1 LAPEVVA
8 RPPIWRDDE
17 KKVSTEDVWHRLRR
31 EPELPMIL
39 RQMDLLPTFLSGLRK
54 EPDALWVYYIPSEK
68 KLYTRDNTVALSPVI
83 SPDQYLYKVNS
94 AIEDRIFPVTQM
106 APQEIWD
113 FLWPKDGI
121 DHDPKVTTLKLLE
134 AAKQSVHYPVLPA
147 RSVIWNSLQEGVREN
162 RWILYLRG
170 PNLAIGAQEMQ
181 EWPGSP
187 RFDESTEI
195 WTYQVALDQGIYPRS
210 TGADQEELPL
220 TLENLKVSCW
230 TRGAEQMPTEDI
242 ERFARNIWK
251 DLSRPRLEMLIQE
264 GLQQG
269 SWAVFKKGTNEVLYT
284 CEDAPLPSVRIGG
297 EWILAEPRSTF
308 AIQNDSLRPGRG
320 PQLVSHVGTPRE
332 VMVKIWDD
340 LDSFR
345 NVQLSEIVITANERD
360 TLDNT
365 LLATWADRPPEA
377 QSHVILQAVG
387 QREIDGKTE
396 KISLD
401 FEGRFEQ
408 VRSMLSPI
416 WPFNQQGDLDVTISL
431 LLRFNPSISLN
442 DEGIEA
448 YRNAIMNANQGT
460 VEVRVVPA
468 RRPRQ

>member
-1 LAPEVVA
+1 
-8 RPPIWRDDE
+8 
-17 KKVSTEDVWHRLRR
+17 
-31 EPELPMIL
+31 
-39 RQMDLLPTFLSGLRK
+39 
-54 EPDALWVYYIPSEK
+54 
-68 KLYTRDNTVALSPVI
+68 
-83 SPDQYLYKVNS
+83 
-94 AIEDRIFPVTQM
+94 
-106 APQEIWD
+106 
-113 FLWPKDGI
+113 
-121 DHDPKVTTLKLLE
+121 
-134 AAKQSVHYPVLPA
+134 
-147 RSVIWNSLQEGVREN
+147 
-162 RWILYLRG
+162 
-170 PNLAIGAQEMQ
+170 MQ

>member
-1 LAPEVVA
+1 
-8 RPPIWRDDE
+8 
-17 KKVSTEDVWHRLRR
+17 
-31 EPELPMIL
+31 
-39 RQMDLLPTFLSGLRK
+39 
-54 EPDALWVYYIPSEK
+54 
-68 KLYTRDNTVALSPVI
+68 
-83 SPDQYLYKVNS
+83 
-94 AIEDRIFPVTQM
+94 
-106 APQEIWD
+106 
-113 FLWPKDGI
+113 
-121 DHDPKVTTLKLLE
+121 
-134 AAKQSVHYPVLPA
+134 
-147 RSVIWNSLQEGVREN
+147 
-162 RWILYLRG
+162 
-170 PNLAIGAQEMQ
+170 
-181 EWPGSP
+181 
-187 RFDESTEI
+187 
-195 WTYQVALDQGIYPRS
+195 
-210 TGADQEELPL
+210 
-220 TLENLKVSCW
+220 
-230 TRGAEQMPTEDI
+230 
-242 ERFARNIWK
+242 
-251 DLSRPRLEMLIQE
+251 
-264 GLQQG
+264 
-269 SWAVFKKGTNEVLYT
+269 
-284 CEDAPLPSVRIGG
+284 
-297 EWILAEPRSTF
+297 
-308 AIQNDSLRPGRG
+308 
-320 PQLVSHVGTPRE
+320 
-332 VMVKIWDD
+332 MVKIWDD